1 MRSSVAS
8 ALTKHAPLKSETG
21 HQMCTYCM
29 LSLCCHS
36 KPNPVT
42 SHLSAPSCP
51 FCRIL
56 TTQLVVAN
64 VKNNAEG
71 DKNLRARISKRTRKL
86 NEGSSSLKGL
96 SSAISLFGRIN
107 GRGKLKVDDSGCSVT
122 DKLWELGVHQ
132 MAIDIIVV
140 HLTDVYML
148 DLYSLCRVW
157 HCKSFFFSFLFVC
170 FFF

>member
-122 DKLWELGVHQ
+122 DKL
-132 MAIDIIVV
+132 
-140 HLTDVYML
+140 
-148 DLYSLCRVW
+148 
-157 HCKSFFFSFLFVC
+157 
-170 FFF
+170 